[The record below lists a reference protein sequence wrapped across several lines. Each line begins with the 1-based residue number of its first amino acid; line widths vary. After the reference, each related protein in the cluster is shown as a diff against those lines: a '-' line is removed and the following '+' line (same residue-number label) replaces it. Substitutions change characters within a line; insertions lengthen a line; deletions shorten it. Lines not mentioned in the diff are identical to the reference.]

1 MTTGIILIGI
11 IIMLFCGPKG
21 MRAQRWVQPKV
32 VPQDVIIVVA
42 SPPVIISVLFV
53 NTIIYNYN
61 Q

>member
-1 MTTGIILIGI
+1 MTTVIILIGI

-42 SPPVIISVLFV
+42 SPPVIIIVLFV
-53 NTIIYNYN
+53 NTIIYN
-61 Q
+61 